1 MEELASATGNRDVM
15 YAVCDVTNQEQVDA
29 MMAAVDARHG
39 RLGTL
44 AVTATKQQSKPLQG
58 KVVRI
63 AQVD

>member
-44 AVTATKQQSKPLQG
+44 AVTTTKQQSKPLHG